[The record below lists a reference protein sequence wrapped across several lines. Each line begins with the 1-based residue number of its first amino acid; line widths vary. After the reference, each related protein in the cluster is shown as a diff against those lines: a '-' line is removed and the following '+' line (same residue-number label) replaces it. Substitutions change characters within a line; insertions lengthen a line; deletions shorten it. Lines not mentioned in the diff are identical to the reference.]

1 MSGEEDMARGN
12 PDSAN
17 PGEDSAELPARP
29 VCLHCLRPCDPLQF
43 YCRHCDSSDVINPLA
58 SYMPFVRIRFECGFF
73 GRAWRRLWYDQ
84 QASFTLRAAC
94 LLVVTLWAPIMLFVG
109 VPLFILDKVPQPRM
123 RIATVI
129 LFVVAAVVILMVLIR
144 LSLFGGAISP
154 VPIR

>member
-1 MSGEEDMARGN
+1 
-12 PDSAN
+12 
-17 PGEDSAELPARP
+17 
-29 VCLHCLRPCDPLQF
+29 
-43 YCRHCDSSDVINPLA
+43 
-58 SYMPFVRIRFECGFF
+58 MPFVRIRFECGFF